1 MKKILIIGFTILLG
15 LSGCKYDDDY
25 LKPELDE
32 TIAYFASSASYNR
45 TLIVGEGLQF
55 KIGAAM
61 AGVTENKKNETVDM
75 TIPQD
80 PLSGGKEL
88 LPSGYYNYSELNG
101 VIKATIPAGEFLGY
115 FTVKMDSAKF
125 LSDPGSLAGKYA
137 LPVKITD
144 TSLGTINE
152 ELSSILVTLKY
163 MSNVDGY
170 YLYESTIKE
179 EVDGAIVRTTSES
192 YPNESDNSAWR
203 LATQGPFTVQ
213 VTPAVNSS
221 ANGVKFK
228 LTVQSNAVSYESVD
242 GQPVVEADGAN
253 SYDPKTRDFEL
264 NFKYNGSAEG
274 TVYHISTKLIF
285 RNRMVDHVNQTRE
298 YLSYFN

>member
-1 MKKILIIGFTILLG
+1 MKKIFIIGLTILLG

-25 LKPELDE
+25 LNPKLDE

-61 AGVTENKKNETVDM
+61 AGVTENKRNETVDM
-75 TIPQD
+75 IIPQD

-88 LPSGYYNYSELNG
+88 LPADYYNSSDLSG

-125 LSDPGSLAGKYA
+125 LSDPQSLAGKYA
-137 LPVKITD
+137 LPVKIVD
-144 TSLGTINE
+144 TSLESINE
-152 ELSSILVTLKY
+152 ELSEILVTLKY

-179 EVDGAIVRTTSES
+179 EVNGAVVRTTSEN
-192 YPNESDNSAWR
+192 YPNESDNSTWR
-203 LATQGPFTVQ
+203 LATQAPFTVQ

-221 ANGVKFK
+221 TNGLKFN
-228 LTVQSNAVSYESVD
+228 LTVQDNVVSYESVD

-264 NFKYNGSAEG
+264 NFKYNGSEEG
-274 TVYHISTKLIF
+274 TIYHVSTKLIF